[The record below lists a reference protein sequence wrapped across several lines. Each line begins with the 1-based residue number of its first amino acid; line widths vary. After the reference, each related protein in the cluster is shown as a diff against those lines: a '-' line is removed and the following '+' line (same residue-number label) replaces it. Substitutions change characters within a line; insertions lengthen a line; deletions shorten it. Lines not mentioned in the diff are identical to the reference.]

1 MARILVVDDEEDIRR
16 YYTEELSDDG
26 HQVSA
31 VATGHELLGVIDPF
45 EPDVVVLD
53 IKLVDYDGLELLKEI
68 RNEYYNLPVILCS
81 AHVTYKYDLGS
92 IGADFCVVKSFDL
105 SELKAMIRRA
115 LEPYTRPF
123 DLNLKGQDSMTKS
136 YKPQFCN
143 FLLAGRIV
151 KGEINENNSGS
162 VD

>member
-1 MARILVVDDEEDIRR
+1 MARILVVDDEENIRR

-31 VATGHELLGVIDPF
+31 VATGRELLGVIDPF

-81 AHVTYKYDLGS
+81 AHGTYKYDLGS

-115 LEPYTRPF
+115 LEPHTRPF
-123 DLNLKGQDSMTKS
+123 DLNLKGQRLNDKEVSTS
-136 YKPQFCN
+136 VLQFLVSWTHSQRRN
-143 FLLAGRIV
+143 Q
-151 KGEINENNSGS
+151 
-162 VD
+162 